1 MNGSPAPSTSSQL
14 KTIVTLFVVLRV
26 TILLLYTPQGLLN
39 AYTDYQHYYRVA
51 QLSDQGYYPYVNLW
65 YEHLPLMAY
74 TSQAVYALTRSLVP
88 IGGLDSFSYQF
99 FARLLGGVMLI
110 FETGALILLHRIAR
124 RMWDEQRADWIGWV
138 YATLSV
144 PIFFWNASQTS
155 SVLFFTL
162 LALDL
167 WLSNRRT
174 RSVIALSLGVLTK
187 FTPVFLFGVIAR
199 ALSAQ
204 PRALLR
210 YGLVALL
217 VAAVLFA
224 PFVAL
229 GGTPWIAPSLASNLG
244 RVSWATPWAV
254 IDGNWGV
261 GDVGDLLART
271 QLDRATQL
279 TGNPPV
285 VPSVIVLAI
294 FAAIYLWLFRR
305 PIDLTR
311 PTSFVWFATL
321 LLMLFHLW
329 SKGWSPQWA
338 TLILP
343 FILLSFPMQRGLT
356 LTLILTGLVFIEW
369 PLSDALHSRA
379 MLAVAI
385 VGRTALFIA
394 IAFQCARAL
403 WPQIKTSETL
413 AASEV

>member
-1 MNGSPAPSTSSQL
+1 MRSSPSQL

-65 YEHLPLMAY
+65 YEHLPIMAY
-74 TSQAVYALTRSLVP
+74 TSQAVYAVTRALVP

-99 FARLLGGVMLI
+99 FARLLGSVMLL
-110 FETGALILLHRIAR
+110 FETGALIALHRIAR
-124 RMWDEQRADWIGWV
+124 RMWDDQRADWIGWV

-155 SVLFFTL
+155 GVLFFTL
-162 LALDL
+162 LAIDL
-167 WLSNRRT
+167 WLNDRRT
-174 RSVIALSLGVLTK
+174 RSVIALSLGILTK

-199 ALSAQ
+199 ALSTQ

-210 YGLVALL
+210 FGLVALI
-217 VAAVLFA
+217 VAAVIFA

-229 GGTPWIAPSLASNLG
+229 GGTPWIAASLASNLG

-261 GDVGDLLART
+261 GDVGELLART

-285 VPSVIVLAI
+285 IPSVIVLAL

-311 PTSFVWFATL
+311 PASFVWFATL
-321 LLMLFHLW
+321 LMMLFHLW

-343 FILLSFPMQRGLT
+343 FMLLSFPNQRGLT
-356 LTLILTGLVFIEW
+356 LTLILTGLVFVEW
-369 PLSDALHSRA
+369 PLADALHSRA
-379 MLAVAI
+379 LLM
-385 VGRTALFIA
+385 IA
-394 IAFQCARAL
+394 IAGRTLLFGVIAVHCARAL
-403 WPQIKTSETL
+403 WPQTKTSE
-413 AASEV
+413 AVSASEV